1 MSVFSAL
8 SNLAAE
14 LRLAREEARTRRIVN
29 SLPMEIQKDIGWPQ
43 TYTHETVA
51 PSRRKAWSKQR

>member
-8 SNLAAE
+8 SNLTAE

-29 SLPMEIQKDIGWPQ
+29 SLPIEIQKDIGWPDS
-43 TYTHETVA
+43 YTEGPVA
-51 PSRRKAWSKQR
+51 HSHREARSK

>member
-8 SNLAAE
+8 SNLTAE

-29 SLPMEIQKDIGWPQ
+29 SLPIEIQKDIGWPDMFEGR
-43 TYTHETVA
+43 HV
-51 PSRRKAWSKQR
+51 RDN